1 MARFK
6 QQYTESDFL
15 EVLKGDCKT
24 VGYIAKLIG
33 CARSTAVL
41 YLDKL
46 KGEGKVIKISVDD
59 GALFVWK
66 IVKE

>member
-1 MARFK
+1 MARFTPK
-6 QQYTESDFL
+6 YTEKDFL
-15 EVLKGDCKT
+15 NALKGDCKT

-46 KGEGKVIKISVDD
+46 KEEGKVTRISIDD

-66 IVKE
+66 IKE